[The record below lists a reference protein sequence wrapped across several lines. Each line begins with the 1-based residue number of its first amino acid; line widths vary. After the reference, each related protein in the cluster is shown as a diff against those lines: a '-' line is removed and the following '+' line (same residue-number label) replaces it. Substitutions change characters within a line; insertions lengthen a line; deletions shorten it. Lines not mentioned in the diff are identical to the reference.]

1 MFRTDDGCPRAF
13 RAHCPHRGCDFTLGQ
28 VVADELICAYHGWHF
43 DASGRCTYIPASG
56 PGTVIPAKFRATT
69 YAATDSASWLWV
81 YAHPQDERQTKETGY
96 VPPQGGCLAPEAL
109 ADGWVAIPFQ
119 TRWKANWIRVVESV
133 LDVSHLPFVHPD
145 TTGEC
150 VDARVAQLAIE
161 RQPDGIVI
169 RPRAFAPAHPLE
181 PKPYATSDA
190 GETEIQLWFP
200 NQWLIRTPMGDDNW
214 ICTFLTFTPLDDEHT
229 DIFGLALR
237 SFQPDNVFLDEFHI
251 QHTLFVMEQD
261 QRIVESIRPY
271 VPPMNLQQELHVPSD
286 TPTARHR
293 AMIARTLHSQL

>member
-1 MFRTDDGCPRAF
+1 MPPRIRLAGC
-13 RAHCPHRGCDFTLGQ
+13 
-28 VVADELICAYHGWHF
+28 
-43 DASGRCTYIPASG
+43 
-56 PGTVIPAKFRATT
+56 
-69 YAATDSASWLWV
+69 
-81 YAHPQDERQTKETGY
+81 GY
-96 VPPQGGCLAPEAL
+96 ML
-109 ADGWVAIPFQ
+109 
-119 TRWKANWIRVVESV
+119 
-133 LDVSHLPFVHPD
+133 SHKL
-145 TTGEC
+145 
-150 VDARVAQLAIE
+150 
-161 RQPDGIVI
+161 QPDGIVI

-181 PKPYATSDA
+181 PNPYATSDA

-200 NQWLIRTPMGDDNW
+200 NQWLIRTPMGDDTW
-214 ICTFLTFTPLDDEHT
+214 MCTFLTFTPVDDEHT

-293 AMIARTLHSQL
+293 AMIARTLHSQLYEVVWKGGKTSLELAAPFPDTHDTSRRCVHSIQQNVTYVDTDVPMEVERDGEVKRVESK